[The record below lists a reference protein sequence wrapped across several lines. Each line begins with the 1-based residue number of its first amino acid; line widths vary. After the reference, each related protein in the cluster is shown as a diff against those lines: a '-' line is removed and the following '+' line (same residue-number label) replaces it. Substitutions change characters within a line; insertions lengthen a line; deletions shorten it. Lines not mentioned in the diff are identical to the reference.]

1 MGLPAKVKYNFLC
14 FLISIL
20 LTGCSTFLQP
30 VQEKELIKTGFAFN
44 TTYTITLSAGG
55 SEDLLEECVAMCQEF
70 EKVFSRT
77 LKGSELYNINEIEK
91 AYLKVSDKLGI
102 DNTLNTKNSKK
113 GNNGNIF
120 TGGENREAA
129 EEEIKALADPGNKA
143 VFHLNNDGSI
153 EFTVSDILYEILEK
167 GLYYSEI
174 SEGVFDIT
182 IEPESS
188 LWDFISDNRKVPEDK
203 KIKEA
208 VKLTGYKNAFLKD
221 KKLVLKIPGMGI
233 ELGAIAKGFIADKL
247 KEHLKEN
254 GVTSGT
260 VNLGGN
266 VLCIGKKTDGSPF
279 RIGIQHPFENR
290 NEVITAVKAEDISV
304 VSSGVYE
311 RYFMQDGKMYHHI
324 LDPSTGYPYNNGLV
338 AITVISGKSVDGD
351 ALSTTCFAMG
361 LEKGMEFAN
370 SLDSVYALFITE
382 DGKLHYSEGFKEME
396 TGN

>member
-1 MGLPAKVKYNFLC
+1 MGLPGKVKYNCIC
-14 FLISIL
+14 FLICIL
-20 LTGCSTFLQP
+20 LTGCSTFPQP
-30 VQEKELIKTGFAFN
+30 DQKKELIKTGFAFN
-44 TTYTITLSAGG
+44 TTYTITLYEGG
-55 SEDLLEECVAMCQEF
+55 SEELLEECAARCQEF
-70 EKVFSRT
+70 EKAFSRT
-77 LKGSELYNINEIEK
+77 LKGSGLYNINEIEK
-91 AYLKVSDKLGI
+91 VYLEVLNKKDGI
-102 DNTLNTKNSKK
+102 K
-113 GNNGNIF
+113 
-120 TGGENREAA
+120 NRETA
-129 EEEIKALADPGNKA
+129 EAEIKALADPGNNT
-143 VFHLNNDGSI
+143 VFHLKNDGSI
-153 EFTVSDILYEILEK
+153 EFAVSDILYEILEK
-167 GLYYSEI
+167 GLYYSEK

-188 LWDFISDNRKVPEDK
+188 LWDFTSDNRKVPEDT

-208 VKLTGYKNAFLKD
+208 VKLTGYKNAALED
-221 KKLVLKIPGMGI
+221 KKLVLKMPGMGI

-247 KEHLKEN
+247 KEYLKEN

-290 NEVITAVKAEDISV
+290 NEIITAVKAEDISV

-311 RYFMQDGKMYHHI
+311 RYFIQDGKMYHHI

-338 AITVISGKSVDGD
+338 AVTVISGKSVDGD

-361 LEKGMEFAN
+361 LEKGLEFAN
-370 SLDSVYALFITE
+370 SLDNVYAVFITE

>member
-1 MGLPAKVKYNFLC
+1 MGLPGKVKYSCVC
-14 FLISIL
+14 FLICIL

-30 VQEKELIKTGFAFN
+30 DQKKELIKTGFAFN
-44 TTYTITLSAGG
+44 TTYTITLYEGG
-55 SEDLLEECVAMCQEF
+55 SEDLLEKCAARCQEF

-91 AYLKVSDKLGI
+91 VYLEVLNKKNGI
-102 DNTLNTKNSKK
+102 KD
-113 GNNGNIF
+113 G
-120 TGGENREAA
+120 EAA
-129 EEEIKALADPGNKA
+129 ETEIKALADPANNA
-143 VFHLNNDGSI
+143 VFHINNDGSI

-167 GLYYSEI
+167 GLYYSEK
-174 SEGVFDIT
+174 SKGVFDIT

-188 LWDFISDNRKVPEDK
+188 LWDFTSDNRKVPEDT

-208 VKLTGYKNAFLKD
+208 VKLTGYKNAALED
-221 KKLVLKIPGMGI
+221 RKLLLEKPGMGI

-247 KEHLKEN
+247 KEYLKEN

-266 VLCIGKKTDGSPF
+266 VLCIGKKPDNSPF

-304 VSSGVYE
+304 VSSGIYE
-311 RYFMQDGKMYHHI
+311 RYFIQDGKMYHHI

-338 AITVISGKSVDGD
+338 AVTIISGKSVDGD

-361 LEKGMEFAN
+361 LEKGLEFAS
-370 SLDSVYALFITE
+370 SLENVYAVFITE
-382 DGKLHYSEGFKEME
+382 DEKLHYSEGFKEME

>member
-1 MGLPAKVKYNFLC
+1 MGLPGKVKYNCIC
-14 FLISIL
+14 FLICIL
-20 LTGCSTFLQP
+20 LTGCSTFPQP
-30 VQEKELIKTGFAFN
+30 DQKKELIKTGFAFN
-44 TTYTITLSAGG
+44 TTYTITLYEGG
-55 SEDLLEECVAMCQEF
+55 SEELLEECDARCQEF

-77 LKGSELYNINEIEK
+77 LKGSGLYNINEIEK
-91 AYLKVSDKLGI
+91 VYLEVLNKKDGI
-102 DNTLNTKNSKK
+102 K
-113 GNNGNIF
+113 
-120 TGGENREAA
+120 NRETA
-129 EEEIKALADPGNKA
+129 EAEIKALADPGNNT
-143 VFHLNNDGSI
+143 VFHLKNDGSI
-153 EFTVSDILYEILEK
+153 EFAVSDILYEILEK
-167 GLYYSEI
+167 GLYYSEK

-188 LWDFISDNRKVPEDK
+188 LWDFTSDNRKVPEDT

-208 VKLTGYKNAFLKD
+208 VKLTGYKNAALED
-221 KKLVLKIPGMGI
+221 KKLVLKMPGMGI

-247 KEHLKEN
+247 KEYLKEN

-290 NEVITAVKAEDISV
+290 NEIITAVKADDISV

-311 RYFMQDGKMYHHI
+311 RYFIQDGKMYHHI

-338 AITVISGKSVDGD
+338 AVTVISGKSVDGD

-361 LEKGMEFAN
+361 LEKGLEFAN
-370 SLDSVYALFITE
+370 SLDNVYAVFITE

>member
-1 MGLPAKVKYNFLC
+1 MGLPGKVKYSCVC
-14 FLISIL
+14 FLICIL

-30 VQEKELIKTGFAFN
+30 DQKKELIKTGFAFN
-44 TTYTITLSAGG
+44 TTYTITLYEGG
-55 SEDLLEECVAMCQEF
+55 SEDLLEKCAARCQEF

-91 AYLKVSDKLGI
+91 VYLEVLNKKNGI
-102 DNTLNTKNSKK
+102 KD
-113 GNNGNIF
+113 G
-120 TGGENREAA
+120 EAA
-129 EEEIKALADPGNKA
+129 ETEIKALADPANNA
-143 VFHLNNDGSI
+143 VFHINNDGSI

-167 GLYYSEI
+167 GLYYSEK
-174 SEGVFDIT
+174 SKGVFDIT

-188 LWDFISDNRKVPEDK
+188 LWDFTSDNRKVPEDT

-208 VKLTGYKNAFLKD
+208 VKLTGYKNAALED
-221 KKLVLKIPGMGI
+221 RKLVLEKPGMGI

-247 KEHLKEN
+247 KEYLKEN

-266 VLCIGKKTDGSPF
+266 VLCIGKKPDNSPF

-304 VSSGVYE
+304 VSSGIYE
-311 RYFMQDGKMYHHI
+311 RYFIQDGKMYHHI

-338 AITVISGKSVDGD
+338 AVTIISGKSVDGD

-361 LEKGMEFAN
+361 LEKGLEFAS
-370 SLDSVYALFITE
+370 SLENVYAVFITE
-382 DGKLHYSEGFKEME
+382 DEKLHYSEGFKEME

>member
-1 MGLPAKVKYNFLC
+1 MGLPGKVKYSCVC
-14 FLISIL
+14 FLICIL

-30 VQEKELIKTGFAFN
+30 DQKKELIKTGFAFN
-44 TTYTITLSAGG
+44 TTYTITLYEGG
-55 SEDLLEECVAMCQEF
+55 SEDLLEKCAARCQEF

-91 AYLKVSDKLGI
+91 DYLEVLNKKNGI
-102 DNTLNTKNSKK
+102 KD
-113 GNNGNIF
+113 
-120 TGGENREAA
+120 EEAA
-129 EEEIKALADPGNKA
+129 ETEIKALADPANNA
-143 VFHLNNDGSI
+143 VFLINNDGSI

-167 GLYYSEI
+167 GLYYSEK
-174 SEGVFDIT
+174 SKGVFDIT

-188 LWDFISDNRKVPEDK
+188 LWDFTSDNRKVPEDT

-208 VKLTGYKNAFLKD
+208 VKLTGYKNAALED
-221 KKLVLKIPGMGI
+221 RKLVLEKPGMGI

-247 KEHLKEN
+247 KEYLKEN

-266 VLCIGKKTDGSPF
+266 VLCIGKKPDNSPF

-304 VSSGVYE
+304 VSSGIYE
-311 RYFMQDGKMYHHI
+311 RYFIQDGKMYHHI

-338 AITVISGKSVDGD
+338 AVTIISGKSVDGD

-361 LEKGMEFAN
+361 LEKGLEFAS
-370 SLDSVYALFITE
+370 SLENVYAVFITE
-382 DGKLHYSEGFKEME
+382 DEKLHYSEGFKEME

>member
-1 MGLPAKVKYNFLC
+1 MGLPGKVKYSCVC
-14 FLISIL
+14 FLICIL

-30 VQEKELIKTGFAFN
+30 DQKKELIKTGFAFN
-44 TTYTITLSAGG
+44 TTYTITLYEGG
-55 SEDLLEECVAMCQEF
+55 SEDLLEECAARCQEF

-77 LKGSELYNINEIEK
+77 LKGSGLYNINEIEK
-91 AYLKVSDKLGI
+91 IYLEVLNKKDGI
-102 DNTLNTKNSKK
+102 KNME
-113 GNNGNIF
+113 
-120 TGGENREAA
+120 TA
-129 EEEIKALADPGNKA
+129 ETEIKALADPANNA
-143 VFHLNNDGSI
+143 VFHINNDGSI

-167 GLYYSEI
+167 GLYYSEK
-174 SEGVFDIT
+174 SKGVFDIT

-188 LWDFISDNRKVPEDK
+188 LWDFTSDNRKVPEDT

-208 VKLTGYKNAFLKD
+208 VKLTGYKNAALED
-221 KKLVLKIPGMGI
+221 GKLVLKMPGMGI

-247 KEHLKEN
+247 KEYLKEN

-266 VLCIGKKTDGSPF
+266 VLCIGKKPDGSPF

-304 VSSGVYE
+304 VSSGIYE

-338 AITVISGKSVDGD
+338 AVTIISGKSVDGD

-361 LEKGMEFAN
+361 LEKGLEFAN
-370 SLDSVYALFITE
+370 SLENVYAVFITE
-382 DGKLHYSEGFKEME
+382 DEKLHYSEGFKEME

>member
-1 MGLPAKVKYNFLC
+1 MGLPGKVKYSCVC
-14 FLISIL
+14 FLICIL

-30 VQEKELIKTGFAFN
+30 DQKKELIKTGFAFN
-44 TTYTITLSAGG
+44 TTYTITLYEGG
-55 SEDLLEECVAMCQEF
+55 SEDLLEKCAARCQEF

-91 AYLKVSDKLGI
+91 VYLEVLNKKNGI
-102 DNTLNTKNSKK
+102 KD
-113 GNNGNIF
+113 G
-120 TGGENREAA
+120 EAA
-129 EEEIKALADPGNKA
+129 ETEIKALADPANNA
-143 VFHLNNDGSI
+143 VFHINNDGSI

-167 GLYYSEI
+167 GLYYSEK
-174 SEGVFDIT
+174 SKGVFDIT

-188 LWDFISDNRKVPEDK
+188 LWDFTSDNRKVPEDT

-208 VKLTGYKNAFLKD
+208 VKLTGYKNAALED
-221 KKLVLKIPGMGI
+221 RKLVLEKPGMGI

-247 KEHLKEN
+247 KEYLKEN

-266 VLCIGKKTDGSPF
+266 VLCIGKKPDNSPF

-304 VSSGVYE
+304 VSSGIYE
-311 RYFMQDGKMYHHI
+311 RYFIQDGKMYHHI

-338 AITVISGKSVDGD
+338 AVTIISGKSVDGD

-361 LEKGMEFAN
+361 LEKGLEFAS
-370 SLDSVYALFITE
+370 SLENVYAVFITE
-382 DGKLHYSEGFKEME
+382 DEKLHYSEGFKEME
-396 TGN
+396 TGI

>member
-1 MGLPAKVKYNFLC
+1 MGLPGKVKYSCVC
-14 FLISIL
+14 FLICIL

-30 VQEKELIKTGFAFN
+30 DQKKELIKTGFAFN
-44 TTYTITLSAGG
+44 TTYTITLYEGG
-55 SEDLLEECVAMCQEF
+55 SEDLLEECAARCQEF

-77 LKGSELYNINEIEK
+77 LKGSGLYNINEIEK
-91 AYLKVSDKLGI
+91 IYLEVLNKKDGI
-102 DNTLNTKNSKK
+102 KNME
-113 GNNGNIF
+113 
-120 TGGENREAA
+120 TA
-129 EEEIKALADPGNKA
+129 ETEIKALADPANNA
-143 VFHLNNDGSI
+143 AFHINNDGSI
-153 EFTVSDILYEILEK
+153 EFTVSGILYEILEK
-167 GLYYSEI
+167 GLYYSEK
-174 SEGVFDIT
+174 SKGVFDIT

-188 LWDFISDNRKVPEDK
+188 LWDFTSDNRKVPEDT

-208 VKLTGYKNAFLKD
+208 VKLTGYKNAALED
-221 KKLVLKIPGMGI
+221 GKLVLKMPGMGI

-247 KEHLKEN
+247 KEYLKEN

-266 VLCIGKKTDGSPF
+266 VLCIGKKPDGSPF

-304 VSSGVYE
+304 VSSGIYE

-338 AITVISGKSVDGD
+338 AVTIISGKSVDGD

-361 LEKGMEFAN
+361 LEKGLEFAN
-370 SLDSVYALFITE
+370 SLENVYAVFITE
-382 DGKLHYSEGFKEME
+382 DEKLHYSEGFKEME

>member
-1 MGLPAKVKYNFLC
+1 MGLPGKVKYSCVC
-14 FLISIL
+14 FLICIL

-30 VQEKELIKTGFAFN
+30 DQKKELIKTGFAFN
-44 TTYTITLSAGG
+44 TTYTITLYEGG
-55 SEDLLEECVAMCQEF
+55 SEDLLEKCAARCQEF

-91 AYLKVSDKLGI
+91 VYLEVLNKKNGI
-102 DNTLNTKNSKK
+102 KD
-113 GNNGNIF
+113 G
-120 TGGENREAA
+120 EAA
-129 EEEIKALADPGNKA
+129 ETEIKALADPANNA
-143 VFHLNNDGSI
+143 VFHINNDGSI

-167 GLYYSEI
+167 GLYYSEK
-174 SEGVFDIT
+174 SKGVFDIT

-188 LWDFISDNRKVPEDK
+188 LWDFTSDNRKVPEDT

-208 VKLTGYKNAFLKD
+208 VKLTGYKNAALED
-221 KKLVLKIPGMGI
+221 RKLVLEKPGMGI

-247 KEHLKEN
+247 KEYLKEN

-266 VLCIGKKTDGSPF
+266 VLCIGKKPDNSPF

-290 NEVITAVKAEDISV
+290 NEVITSVKAEDISV
-304 VSSGVYE
+304 VSSGIYE
-311 RYFMQDGKMYHHI
+311 RYFIQDGKMYHHI

-338 AITVISGKSVDGD
+338 AVTIISGKSVDGD

-361 LEKGMEFAN
+361 LEKGLEFAS
-370 SLDSVYALFITE
+370 SLENVYAVFITE
-382 DGKLHYSEGFKEME
+382 DEKLHYSEGFKEME

>member
-1 MGLPAKVKYNFLC
+1 MGLPGKVKYSCVC
-14 FLISIL
+14 FLICIL

-30 VQEKELIKTGFAFN
+30 DQKKELIKTGFAFN
-44 TTYTITLSAGG
+44 TTYTITLYERGSA
-55 SEDLLEECVAMCQEF
+55 DLLEKCAARCQEF

-91 AYLKVSDKLGI
+91 VYLEVLNKKNGI
-102 DNTLNTKNSKK
+102 KD
-113 GNNGNIF
+113 G
-120 TGGENREAA
+120 EAA
-129 EEEIKALADPGNKA
+129 ETEIKALADPANNA
-143 VFHLNNDGSI
+143 VFHINNDGSI

-167 GLYYSEI
+167 GLYYSEK
-174 SEGVFDIT
+174 SKGVFDIT

-188 LWDFISDNRKVPEDK
+188 LWDFTSDNRKVPEDT

-208 VKLTGYKNAFLKD
+208 VKLTGYKNAALED
-221 KKLVLKIPGMGI
+221 RKLVLEKPGMGI

-247 KEHLKEN
+247 KEYLKEN

-266 VLCIGKKTDGSPF
+266 VLCIGKKPDNSPF

-304 VSSGVYE
+304 VSSGIYE
-311 RYFMQDGKMYHHI
+311 RYFIQDGKMYHHI

-338 AITVISGKSVDGD
+338 AVTIISGKSVDGD

-361 LEKGMEFAN
+361 LEKGLEFAS
-370 SLDSVYALFITE
+370 SLENVYAVFITE
-382 DGKLHYSEGFKEME
+382 DEKLHYSEGFKEME

>member
-1 MGLPAKVKYNFLC
+1 MGLPGKVKYSCVC
-14 FLISIL
+14 FLICIL

-30 VQEKELIKTGFAFN
+30 DQKKELIKTGFAFN
-44 TTYTITLSAGG
+44 TTYTITLYEGG
-55 SEDLLEECVAMCQEF
+55 SEDLLEKCAARCQEF

-91 AYLKVSDKLGI
+91 VYLEVLNKKNGI
-102 DNTLNTKNSKK
+102 KD
-113 GNNGNIF
+113 G
-120 TGGENREAA
+120 EAA
-129 EEEIKALADPGNKA
+129 ETEIKALADPANNA
-143 VFHLNNDGSI
+143 VFHINNDGSI

-167 GLYYSEI
+167 GLYYSEK
-174 SEGVFDIT
+174 SKGVFDIT

-188 LWDFISDNRKVPEDK
+188 LWDFTSDNRKVPEDT

-208 VKLTGYKNAFLKD
+208 VKLTGYKNAALED
-221 KKLVLKIPGMGI
+221 RKLVLEKPGMGI

-247 KEHLKEN
+247 KEYLKKN

-266 VLCIGKKTDGSPF
+266 VLCIGKKPDNSPF

-304 VSSGVYE
+304 VSSGIYE
-311 RYFMQDGKMYHHI
+311 RYFIQDGKMYHHI

-338 AITVISGKSVDGD
+338 AVTIISGKSVDGD

-361 LEKGMEFAN
+361 LEKGLEFAS
-370 SLDSVYALFITE
+370 SLENVYAVFITE
-382 DGKLHYSEGFKEME
+382 DEKLHYSEGFKEME

>member
-1 MGLPAKVKYNFLC
+1 MGLPGKVKYNFIC
-14 FLISIL
+14 FLICIL
-20 LTGCSTFLQP
+20 LTGCSTFPQP
-30 VQEKELIKTGFAFN
+30 DQKKELIKTGFAFN
-44 TTYTITLSAGG
+44 TTYTITLYEGG
-55 SEDLLEECVAMCQEF
+55 SEEMLEECAARCQEF

-77 LKGSELYNINEIEK
+77 LKGSGLYNINEIEK
-91 AYLKVSDKLGI
+91 VYLEVLNKKDGI
-102 DNTLNTKNSKK
+102 K
-113 GNNGNIF
+113 
-120 TGGENREAA
+120 NRETA
-129 EEEIKALADPGNKA
+129 EAEIKALADPGNNT
-143 VFHLNNDGSI
+143 VFHLKNDGSI
-153 EFTVSDILYEILEK
+153 EFAVSDILYEILEK
-167 GLYYSEI
+167 GLYYSEK

-188 LWDFISDNRKVPEDK
+188 LWDFTSDNRKVPEDT

-208 VKLTGYKNAFLKD
+208 VKLTGYKNAALED
-221 KKLVLKIPGMGI
+221 KKLVLKMPGMGI

-247 KEHLKEN
+247 KEYLKEN

-290 NEVITAVKAEDISV
+290 NEIITAVKAEDISV

-311 RYFMQDGKMYHHI
+311 RYFIQDGKMYHHI

-338 AITVISGKSVDGD
+338 AVTVISGKSVDGD

-361 LEKGMEFAN
+361 LEKGLEFAN
-370 SLDSVYALFITE
+370 SLDNVYAVFITE

>member
-1 MGLPAKVKYNFLC
+1 MGLPGKVKYNCIC
-14 FLISIL
+14 FLICIL
-20 LTGCSTFLQP
+20 LTGCSTFPQP
-30 VQEKELIKTGFAFN
+30 DQKKELIKTGFAFN
-44 TTYTITLSAGG
+44 TTYTITLYEGG
-55 SEDLLEECVAMCQEF
+55 SEELLEECAARCQEF

-77 LKGSELYNINEIEK
+77 LKGSGLYNINEIEK
-91 AYLKVSDKLGI
+91 VYLEVLNKKDGI
-102 DNTLNTKNSKK
+102 K
-113 GNNGNIF
+113 
-120 TGGENREAA
+120 NRETA
-129 EEEIKALADPGNKA
+129 EAEIKALADPGNNT
-143 VFHLNNDGSI
+143 VFHLKNDGSI
-153 EFTVSDILYEILEK
+153 EFAVSDILYEILEK
-167 GLYYSEI
+167 GLYYSEK

-188 LWDFISDNRKVPEDK
+188 LWDFTSDNRKVPEDT

-208 VKLTGYKNAFLKD
+208 VKLTGYKNAALED
-221 KKLVLKIPGMGI
+221 KKLVLKMPGMGI

-247 KEHLKEN
+247 KEYLKEN

-290 NEVITAVKAEDISV
+290 NEIITAVKAEDISV

-311 RYFMQDGKMYHHI
+311 RYFIQDGKMYHHI

-338 AITVISGKSVDGD
+338 AVTVISGKSVDGD

-361 LEKGMEFAN
+361 LEKGLEFAN
-370 SLDSVYALFITE
+370 SLDNVYAVFITE

>member
-44 TTYTITLSAGG
+44 TTYTIKLSAGG
-55 SEDLLEECVAMCQEF
+55 SEDLLEECVAMCQKF

-129 EEEIKALADPGNKA
+129 VAEIKALADPGNKA
-143 VFHLNNDGSI
+143 VFDLNNDGSI
-153 EFTVSDILYEILEK
+153 EFIVSDILYEILER

-188 LWDFISDNRKVPEDK
+188 LWDFISDNRRVPEDK
-203 KIKEA
+203 R
-208 VKLTGYKNAFLKD
+208 
-221 KKLVLKIPGMGI
+221 
-233 ELGAIAKGFIADKL
+233 
-247 KEHLKEN
+247 
-254 GVTSGT
+254 S
-260 VNLGGN
+260 
-266 VLCIGKKTDGSPF
+266 S
-279 RIGIQHPFENR
+279 
-290 NEVITAVKAEDISV
+290 KA
-304 VSSGVYE
+304 Y
-311 RYFMQDGKMYHHI
+311 R
-324 LDPSTGYPYNNGLV
+324 L
-338 AITVISGKSVDGD
+338 
-351 ALSTTCFAMG
+351 
-361 LEKGMEFAN
+361 
-370 SLDSVYALFITE
+370 
-382 DGKLHYSEGFKEME
+382 
-396 TGN
+396 

>member
-1 MGLPAKVKYNFLC
+1 
-14 FLISIL
+14 
-20 LTGCSTFLQP
+20 
-30 VQEKELIKTGFAFN
+30 
-44 TTYTITLSAGG
+44 
-55 SEDLLEECVAMCQEF
+55 
-70 EKVFSRT
+70 
-77 LKGSELYNINEIEK
+77 
-91 AYLKVSDKLGI
+91 
-102 DNTLNTKNSKK
+102 
-113 GNNGNIF
+113 
-120 TGGENREAA
+120 
-129 EEEIKALADPGNKA
+129 
-143 VFHLNNDGSI
+143 
-153 EFTVSDILYEILEK
+153 
-167 GLYYSEI
+167 
-174 SEGVFDIT
+174 
-182 IEPESS
+182 
-188 LWDFISDNRKVPEDK
+188 
-203 KIKEA
+203 
-208 VKLTGYKNAFLKD
+208 
-221 KKLVLKIPGMGI
+221 MGI

-290 NEVITAVKAEDISV
+290 NEVITAIKAEDISV

-382 DGKLHYSEGFKEME
+382 EGKLHDSEGFKEMD
-396 TGN
+396 TGK

>member
-1 MGLPAKVKYNFLC
+1 MGLPGKVKYSCVC
-14 FLISIL
+14 FLICIL
-20 LTGCSTFLQP
+20 LTVCSTFLQP
-30 VQEKELIKTGFAFN
+30 DQKKELIKTGFAFN
-44 TTYTITLSAGG
+44 TTYTITLYEGG
-55 SEDLLEECVAMCQEF
+55 SEDLLEKCAARCQEF

-91 AYLKVSDKLGI
+91 VYLEVLNKKNGI
-102 DNTLNTKNSKK
+102 KD
-113 GNNGNIF
+113 G
-120 TGGENREAA
+120 EAA
-129 EEEIKALADPGNKA
+129 ETEIKALADPANNA
-143 VFHLNNDGSI
+143 VFHINNDGSI

-167 GLYYSEI
+167 GLYYSEK
-174 SEGVFDIT
+174 SKGVFDIT

-188 LWDFISDNRKVPEDK
+188 LWDFTSDNRKVPEDT

-208 VKLTGYKNAFLKD
+208 VKLTGYKNAALED
-221 KKLVLKIPGMGI
+221 RKLVLEKPGMGI

-247 KEHLKEN
+247 KEYLKEN

-266 VLCIGKKTDGSPF
+266 VLCIGKKPDNSPF

-304 VSSGVYE
+304 VSSGIYE
-311 RYFMQDGKMYHHI
+311 RYFIQDGKMYHHI

-338 AITVISGKSVDGD
+338 AVTIISGKSVDGD

-361 LEKGMEFAN
+361 LEKGLEFAS
-370 SLDSVYALFITE
+370 SLENVYAVFITE
-382 DGKLHYSEGFKEME
+382 DEKLHYSEGFKEME

>member
-1 MGLPAKVKYNFLC
+1 MGLPGKVKYSCVC
-14 FLISIL
+14 FLICIL

-30 VQEKELIKTGFAFN
+30 DQKKELIKTGFAFN
-44 TTYTITLSAGG
+44 TTYTITLYEGG
-55 SEDLLEECVAMCQEF
+55 SEDLLEKCAARCQEF

-91 AYLKVSDKLGI
+91 VYLEVLNKKNGI
-102 DNTLNTKNSKK
+102 KD
-113 GNNGNIF
+113 G
-120 TGGENREAA
+120 EAA
-129 EEEIKALADPGNKA
+129 ETAETEIKALADPANNA
-143 VFHLNNDGSI
+143 VFHINNDGSI

-167 GLYYSEI
+167 GLYYSEK
-174 SEGVFDIT
+174 SKGVFDIT

-188 LWDFISDNRKVPEDK
+188 LWDFTSDNRKVPEDT

-208 VKLTGYKNAFLKD
+208 VKLTGYKNAALED
-221 KKLVLKIPGMGI
+221 RKLVLEKPGMGI

-247 KEHLKEN
+247 KEYLKEN

-266 VLCIGKKTDGSPF
+266 VLCIGKKPDNSPF

-304 VSSGVYE
+304 VSSGIYE
-311 RYFMQDGKMYHHI
+311 RYFIQDGKMYHHI

-338 AITVISGKSVDGD
+338 AVTIISGKSVDGD

-361 LEKGMEFAN
+361 LEKGLEFAS
-370 SLDSVYALFITE
+370 SLENVYAVFITE
-382 DGKLHYSEGFKEME
+382 DEKLHYSEGFKEME

>member
-1 MGLPAKVKYNFLC
+1 MGLPGKVKYSCVC
-14 FLISIL
+14 FLICIL

-30 VQEKELIKTGFAFN
+30 DQKKELIKTGFAFN
-44 TTYTITLSAGG
+44 TTYTITLYEGG
-55 SEDLLEECVAMCQEF
+55 SEDLLEECAARCQEF

-208 VKLTGYKNAFLKD
+208 VKLTGYKNASLKD

-266 VLCIGKKTDGSPF
+266 VLCLSLI
-279 RIGIQHPFENR
+279 
-290 NEVITAVKAEDISV
+290 
-304 VSSGVYE
+304 
-311 RYFMQDGKMYHHI
+311 HI
-324 LDPSTGYPYNNGLV
+324 
-338 AITVISGKSVDGD
+338 
-351 ALSTTCFAMG
+351 
-361 LEKGMEFAN
+361 
-370 SLDSVYALFITE
+370 
-382 DGKLHYSEGFKEME
+382 
-396 TGN
+396 

>member
-1 MGLPAKVKYNFLC
+1 MGLPGKVKYSCAC
-14 FLISIL
+14 FLICIL

-30 VQEKELIKTGFAFN
+30 DQKKELIKTGFAFN
-44 TTYTITLSAGG
+44 TTYTITLYEGG
-55 SEDLLEECVAMCQEF
+55 SEDLLEECAARCQEF

-77 LKGSELYNINEIEK
+77 LKGSGLYNINEIEK
-91 AYLKVSDKLGI
+91 IYLEVLNKKDGI
-102 DNTLNTKNSKK
+102 KNME
-113 GNNGNIF
+113 
-120 TGGENREAA
+120 TA
-129 EEEIKALADPGNKA
+129 ETEIKALADPANNA
-143 VFHLNNDGSI
+143 VFHINNDGSI

-167 GLYYSEI
+167 GLYYSEK
-174 SEGVFDIT
+174 SKGVFDIT

-188 LWDFISDNRKVPEDK
+188 LWDFTSDNRKVPEDT

-208 VKLTGYKNAFLKD
+208 VKLTGYKNAALED
-221 KKLVLKIPGMGI
+221 GKLVLKMPGMGI

-247 KEHLKEN
+247 KEYLKEN

-266 VLCIGKKTDGSPF
+266 VLCIGKKPDGSPF

-304 VSSGVYE
+304 VSSGIYE

-338 AITVISGKSVDGD
+338 AVTIISGKSVDGD

-361 LEKGMEFAN
+361 LEKGLEFAN
-370 SLDSVYALFITE
+370 SLENVYAVFITE
-382 DGKLHYSEGFKEME
+382 DEKLHYSEGFKEME